1 MLRFQSSKIILGVV
15 VTLESFSDALS
26 KVVSYLYFQLVSPVQ
41 VSHLIDTDNPSQLE
55 EDLRAVMA
63 KHRND
68 GPGISSKTSL
78 NSITNN
84 ISEG

>member
-1 MLRFQSSKIILGVV
+1 M
-15 VTLESFSDALS
+15 
-26 KVVSYLYFQLVSPVQ
+26 SPVQ

-84 ISEG
+84 ISEGLLIDVMFDFAIPK

>member
-1 MLRFQSSKIILGVV
+1 M
-15 VTLESFSDALS
+15 
-26 KVVSYLYFQLVSPVQ
+26 SPVQ